1 MNGLQ
6 REQFC
11 VRVSVITIIG
21 NLVLTIVKLAAGIVA
36 HSGAMVS
43 DAAHSASDIISTV
56 IVIWGVKLSAKKED
70 AEHPYGHERMESAAA
85 AALAGLLLVTGFS
98 IGLGGVKSIIN
109 GLNGSFVV
117 PGKLALAAAVLSIV
131 AKELMY
137 HYTRIAAKKAESTSL
152 MADAWHHRSD
162 ALSSVGA
169 LIGISGALLGFPIM
183 DPIACVVIS
192 LVIIKVAYDIVRQA
206 FDQMLDHACEPDL
219 QRKMR
224 DIVIAQQ
231 GVLNLDSLTT
241 RRFGNKIYVDVCI
254 AADSSLTLKE
264 GHDIAQAVHEQIELH
279 FPAVKHCMVHVNPC

>member
-162 ALSSVGA
+162 ALSPLAHLSV
-169 LIGISGALLGFPIM
+169 L
-183 DPIACVVIS
+183 
-192 LVIIKVAYDIVRQA
+192 
-206 FDQMLDHACEPDL
+206 
-219 QRKMR
+219 
-224 DIVIAQQ
+224 
-231 GVLNLDSLTT
+231 
-241 RRFGNKIYVDVCI
+241 
-254 AADSSLTLKE
+254 
-264 GHDIAQAVHEQIELH
+264 AVHCSAFLLWTLL
-279 FPAVKHCMVHVNPC
+279 PV